1 MSKKIDLKVSKD
13 KYELR
18 EVILQ
23 SKMDECVEKFTELLK
38 VEEEYSDNIKDLKL
52 LEVLSFIDC
61 GNYLLECKSEFN
73 TGDFKTLCKKFP
85 VSQKTLDRYMDLVSD
100 TRVSVLTIKEL
111 RVMKNSSKSKLE
123 NMKGLTDKQFKST
136 LKGNDTYY
144 TPEVE
149 RLEKIK
155 LNNLTSKYPNISDK
169 VYRELKKG
177 GFEYTVDYLNKEIN
191 QQQKNIS
198 TKLRKNVSQIKRELL
213 TLDLPKGMDKNI
225 YNLIE
230 KLIL

>member
-1 MSKKIDLKVSKD
+1 
-13 KYELR
+13 
-18 EVILQ
+18 
-23 SKMDECVEKFTELLK
+23 
-38 VEEEYSDNIKDLKL
+38 
-52 LEVLSFIDC
+52 
-61 GNYLLECKSEFN
+61 
-73 TGDFKTLCKKFP
+73 
-85 VSQKTLDRYMDLVSD
+85 
-100 TRVSVLTIKEL
+100 
-111 RVMKNSSKSKLE
+111 
-123 NMKGLTDKQFKST
+123 MKGLTDKQFKST

-230 KLIL
+230 KLML

>member
-23 SKMDECVEKFTELLK
+23 SKMDECVEKFTELLN
-38 VEEEYSDNIKDLKL
+38 VEEGYSDNIKDLKL

-73 TGDFKTLCKKFP
+73 TGDFKILCKQFP
-85 VSQKTLDRYMDLVSD
+85 LSMKTLNRYMDLVSD
-100 TRVSVLTIKEL
+100 DRVSILTIKQL

-123 NMKGLTDKQFKST
+123 NMKKLTDKQFKST
-136 LKGNDTYY
+136 LKGDDTFYKK
-144 TPEVE
+144 EVE
-149 RLEKIK
+149 RLKKEK
-155 LNNLTSKYPNISDK
+155 LQNLTSSYSNISDK
-169 VYRELKKG
+169 VYRKLKKG
-177 GFEYTVDYLNKEIN
+177 GFEYTVNHLDKEIN

-225 YNLIE
+225 YNLVE